1 MGPLVLTPADIPHL
15 LAGLAIL
22 GTGGGGNP
30 GWGRLILENDHR
42 RGRAWNV
49 ITLDEVPD
57 DATVVCAGM
66 MGSVKA
72 IESIGFANLLE
83 RWETDFPLLT
93 VVKAMEGLLGRR
105 IDALVPFEAG
115 GLNSPVV
122 LTLGAR
128 LGIPVIDGDALGRS
142 APETQMTSWHG
153 HGVEITPMPL
163 ADSVGD
169 IVIVTRAAEPASV
182 DEIGRVVLARGGH
195 LGANAHHPMT
205 GARLKATTI
214 PGTFSRALELGR
226 AVAGSADPVRAVA
239 ATLGA
244 AHLFSGLVTSLA
256 EEERQGFYF
265 TTVRLDGSGL
275 DAGRTARL
283 IIKNETM
290 ALFRDE
296 RPIAIFPDAVLLV
309 EPGTGRGIMSIELQ
323 AGMPIE
329 LLGAPAHP
337 RLREAATATPQ
348 GRAAFSPER
357 YGQPDLVYQ
366 PIEELRG

>member
-1 MGPLVLTPADIPHL
+1 
-15 LAGLAIL
+15 
-22 GTGGGGNP
+22 
-30 GWGRLILENDHR
+30 
-42 RGRAWNV
+42 
-49 ITLDEVPD
+49 
-57 DATVVCAGM
+57 
-66 MGSVKA
+66 
-72 IESIGFANLLE
+72 
-83 RWETDFPLLT
+83 
-93 VVKAMEGLLGRR
+93 MEGLLGRP

-128 LGIPVIDGDALGRS
+128 LGIPVVDGDALGRS

-163 ADSVGD
+163 ADSIGD
-169 IVIVTRAAEPASV
+169 IVIVTRAAEPAFV

-226 AVAGSADPVRAVA
+226 AVAGSADPVGTVTT
-239 ATLGA
+239 TLGA
-244 AHLFSGLVTSLA
+244 VHLFGGRVSSLA

-265 TTVRLDGSGL
+265 TTVHLDGSGPH
-275 DAGRTARL
+275 AGGRARL

-290 ALFRDE
+290 ALFRDD
-296 RPIAIFPDAVLLV
+296 RPVAIFPDAILLV
-309 EPGTGRGIMSIELQ
+309 EPGTGRGIMSIEL
-323 AGMPIE
+323 APGMPVE
-329 LLGAPAHP
+329 LLGVPAHP
-337 RLREAATATPQ
+337 RLREAATTTAQ
-348 GRAAFSPER
+348 GRAAFSPGR
-357 YGQPDLVYQ
+357 YGQPDLVYR